1 MCLNFVKTCL
11 KNEKTRSM
19 FPLNE
24 VDHNMEIRDR
34 EKYLVQQAR
43 TGRLAKSAIPSLQR
57 LINKHCSE
65 IRDNEVDDPI
75 QCIDTLYN

>member
-1 MCLNFVKTCL
+1 MCLTFAQNCL

-24 VDHNMEIRDR
+24 VDHTMEMRDR

-43 TGRLAKSAIPSLQR
+43 TGRLAKSSIPYLQR
-57 LINKHCSE
+57 LLNKHSSG
-65 IRDNEVDDPI
+65 IRDNEVEDPI